1 MGSGGNR
8 RRHWE
13 VEGEGRPKQEETL
26 GGGLANR
33 RRHREGWGRNTEKW
47 GEQEETL
54 RRGGLGNLT
63 RTGHTE
69 AKRNRNK

>member
-26 GGGLANR
+26 GGGV
-33 RRHREGWGRNTEKW
+33 GK
-47 GEQEETL
+47 QEETP
-54 RRGGLGNLT
+54 RRVG
-63 RTGHTE
+63 
-69 AKRNRNK
+69 AKH